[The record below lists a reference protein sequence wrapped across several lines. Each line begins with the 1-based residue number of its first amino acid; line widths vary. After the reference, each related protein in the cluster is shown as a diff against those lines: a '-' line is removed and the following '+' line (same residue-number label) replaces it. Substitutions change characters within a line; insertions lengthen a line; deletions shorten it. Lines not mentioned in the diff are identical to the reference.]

1 MSDDADAWAAEQR
14 ADAAIAGRSRS
25 RWLARQAAEEATFAG
40 VLVDLAE
47 RGDEVVVRTRAGRSH
62 RGRLTLV
69 SEALVVIETASAR
82 VAVPFDRMGAVRRDG
97 ASTEGPTGDRRPI
110 GGPAL
115 GTWLAALVGDRPIV
129 ALSLD
134 GDSEPLRGEL
144 LAVGVDV
151 VTLRLGARATTVH
164 VRLQSVSEVLL
175 ATSG

>member
-14 ADAAIAGRSRS
+14 ADAAIAGKSRS

-40 VLVDLAE
+40 VLVDLSE
-47 RGDEVVVRTRAGRSH
+47 RGEEVVVRTGAGRSH

-82 VAVPFDRMGAVRRDG
+82 VAVPFDRMGAVRREGDF
-97 ASTEGPTGDRRPI
+97 TEGPTGDRHPI

-129 ALSLD
+129 ALSL
-134 GDSEPLRGEL
+134 DSEPLRGEL